1 MGNSLFGSRAMPGS
15 NAAELTEHPMVRYN
29 SVTAPTEGRYREIPE
44 RFGDSSHRNDIQLFR
59 TEPKRYSCFSEFGY
73 LPGALRKSSCSLSH
87 LLMSSC

>member
-1 MGNSLFGSRAMPGS
+1 MGNSLFGSRAVPG
-15 NAAELTEHPMVRYN
+15 NIPGEVTEHPMVRYN

-44 RFGDSSHRNDIQLFR
+44 RFGDSSHRNDIQFR

-73 LPGALRKSSCSLSH
+73 LPGALRKSSRSLSH